1 MNLVLK
7 IFAARGKVEKKSGE
21 KKEKKTASFRALL
34 KKKMNPHKRV
44 GG

>member
-7 IFAARGKVEKKSGE
+7 IFPPRGKVEKNSG
-21 KKEKKTASFRALL
+21 
-34 KKKMNPHKRV
+34 KKKKKNGFFSRSFEKNMNPHKRV

>member
-7 IFAARGKVEKKSGE
+7 IFPPGGKVEKKSGE
-21 KKEKKTASFRALL
+21 KKKGFFSRSFEKN
-34 KKKMNPHKRV
+34 MNPHKRV